1 MADTPESPPRA
12 DENKTRFSERPL
24 DVDVSSSA
32 GPYPRPRPSRR
43 GLRKLWLAAAGV
55 VVILGLTWVMFS
67 PDEEPAPPP
76 ALPPSASPVAAPSA
90 DSPSRENTLDFAP
103 VPDQLE
109 PAASPEPAD
118 KLETVPDKPLD
129 KPLDKPVT
137 TAPAPAKPA
146 PKPTQATQP
155 KPAQTA
161 SPPAKPADKPE
172 TVPDKPTDKPTETV
186 DQPAVASSVEKPGT
200 AEISDKWVVN
210 IYSTPDATESLRF
223 LSTLL
228 GQDVGGRVYA
238 SEAILEGRLQH
249 RIRVGFFDT
258 KEEAEA
264 AGLKIKERFQLYAT
278 PWAVRPIKE
287 EEIKYG
293 GGR

>member
-1 MADTPESPPRA
+1 MADAPESRPPRA
-12 DENKTRFSERPL
+12 DESKTQFPERPL

-32 GPYPRPRPSRR
+32 GPYPRSRPPRR
-43 GLRKLWLAAAGV
+43 GLKKLWLAAAGAA
-55 VVILGLTWVMFS
+55 VILGLTWVIFS
-67 PDEEPAPPP
+67 SDEGPAPLPLPPAPPVSTSP
-76 ALPPSASPVAAPSA
+76 VVASPP
-90 DSPSRENTLDFAP
+90 DSTGRENILDFAP
-103 VPDQLE
+103 VPDQSADRPE
-109 PAASPEPAD
+109 SPASPEPTD
-118 KLETVPDKPLD
+118 TPKTVPDKP
-129 KPLDKPVT
+129 
-137 TAPAPAKPA
+137 AAKPA
-146 PKPTQATQP
+146 AKPAQATPP
-155 KPAQTA
+155 KPAQTTA
-161 SPPAKPADKPE
+161 PAKPADKPE
-172 TVPDKPTDKPTETV
+172 DKPAPAPDKPA
-186 DQPAVASSVEKPGT
+186 DQPAAASPVEKPGT

-210 IYSTPDATESLRF
+210 IYSTPDATESLRL

-264 AGLKIKERFQLYAT
+264 VGLKIKEDFKLYAT

-287 EEIKYG
+287 EETKYG